1 MYIHIDINV
10 YIFIITYIWRNR
22 GLPAAAVV
30 PVDALTQ
37 VYGRGFRVS
46 AVEQTRNTQESQ
58 GHIPALAFR
67 QISLV

>member
-1 MYIHIDINV
+1 MYTF
-10 YIFIITYIWRNR
+10 FIIIYIWRNR

-30 PVDALTQ
+30 PGDHCCADALTQ
-37 VYGRGFRVS
+37 VYGLGFRVS
-46 AVEQTRNTQESQ
+46 AVEQTRNIQASQ